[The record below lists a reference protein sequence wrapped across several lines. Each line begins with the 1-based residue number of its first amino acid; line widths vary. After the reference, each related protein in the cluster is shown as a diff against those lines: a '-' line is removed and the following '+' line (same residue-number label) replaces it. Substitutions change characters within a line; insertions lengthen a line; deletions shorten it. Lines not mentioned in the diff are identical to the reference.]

1 MENQTQQNQEQN
13 SVDETIDLN
22 DETPDVDDDKHLQ
35 PEKIRAHKRAW
46 IWTKNLGTKQKIL
59 LLVIALLLVGGTC
72 YAVLAILKDQPGPQS
87 GVNGPTSNEVPSK
100 VTGLMVMPEVNELQV
115 TGAMIENSMDARPQ
129 SGLID
134 AGIVYE
140 AVAEGGITRFLAL
153 FQDTNAKSLGPVR
166 SVRPYYLDWLVPFDA
181 AIAHV
186 GGSPEA
192 LAQIKS
198 QKIKD
203 LDQFA
208 NSSAYERVNSR
219 YPPHNVYTS
228 TKRLDKIEKDKKYKK
243 SDFTGFVRDKFEKP
257 LQKPKIKTIKINYN
271 SPTYNVVYKYNAKC
285 NCYQRSLGGSAH
297 IDEKTKK
304 QISPKVII
312 AIEMV
317 RNQNGVYSVYKTSG
331 SGKVK
336 IYQNGTV
343 ISGKWTKKN
352 RKSQFMFVDKTGKP
366 IKLAP
371 GKTWINIVEAGRVS
385 QG

>member
-1 MENQTQQNQEQN
+1 MEEQNQEQKPI
-13 SVDETIDLN
+13 DETIDMNN
-22 DETPDVDDDKHLQ
+22 DAPVVGDDKHLQ
-35 PEKIRAHKRAW
+35 PEKLRPHKRMW
-46 IWTKNLGTKQKIL
+46 VWTKNLGKKQKIA
-59 LLVIALLLVGGTC
+59 LLVVAILLVGGTC

-87 GVNGPTSNEVPSK
+87 GANGPKSVEVPSK
-100 VTGLMVMPEVNELQV
+100 ITGLMVMPEVNELQV

-166 SVRPYYLDWLVPFDA
+166 SVRPYYLDWLVPFDG

-192 LAQIKS
+192 LSQIKS

-203 LDQFA
+203 LDQFT
-208 NSSAYERVNSR
+208 NSSAYDRVNTR

-228 TKRLDKIEKDKKYKK
+228 TKRLDKIEKDKGYKK
-243 SDFTGFVRDKFEKP
+243 SEFTGFAREKFEKP
-257 LQKPKIKTIKINYN
+257 LDKPKVKTININYN
-271 SPTYNVVYKYNAKC
+271 SATYNVAYKYNTKC
-285 NCYQRSLGGSAH
+285 NCYRRSLGGAAH

-304 QISPKVII
+304 QISPKVVITL
-312 AIEMV
+312 EMV
-317 RNQNGVYSVYKTSG
+317 RSQNGVYSVYKTTG

-343 ISGKWTKKN
+343 LTGKWTKKK
-352 RKSQFMFVDKTGKP
+352 RGEQFVFVDKAGKP

-371 GKTWINIVEAGRVS
+371 GKTWINIVEAGRVT
-385 QG
+385 QR

>member
-1 MENQTQQNQEQN
+1 MEEHNEQNQEQKP
-13 SVDETIDLN
+13 VDDTIDLSTEAAESDN
-22 DETPDVDDDKHLQ
+22 NKHLQ
-35 PEKIRAHKRAW
+35 PEKLRPHKRVW
-46 IWTKNLGTKQKIL
+46 IWTKNLGTKQKIA
-59 LLVIALLLVGGTC
+59 LLVIAILLVGGTC
-72 YAVLAILKDQPGPQS
+72 YAVLSILKDQPGPQS
-87 GVNGPTSNEVPSK
+87 GANGPTSNEVPSK
-100 VTGLMVMPEVNELQV
+100 ITGLMVMPEVNEQQV

-140 AVAEGGITRFLAL
+140 AVAEGGITRFLAI
-153 FQDTNAKSLGPVR
+153 FQDTSAKSLGPVR

-208 NSSAYERVNSR
+208 NSYAYDRVNTR

-228 TKRLDKIEKDKKYKK
+228 TKRLDKVEKNKGYKK
-243 SDFTGFVRDKFEKP
+243 SDFTGFAREKFEKP
-257 LQKPKIKTIKINYN
+257 LDKPKVKTVKIDYN
-271 SPTYNVVYKYNAKC
+271 SGLYNVVYKYNVKC
-285 NCYQRSLGGSAH
+285 NCYKRFLGGSAH

-304 QISPKVII
+304 QISPKVVV

-317 RNQNGVYSVYKTSG
+317 RTQNGVYSVYKTSG

-343 ISGKWTKKN
+343 IAGKWTKKN
-352 RKSQFMFVDKTGKP
+352 RKNQFVFVDKNGKP

-371 GKTWINIVEAGRVS
+371 GKTWINIVEAGRVT